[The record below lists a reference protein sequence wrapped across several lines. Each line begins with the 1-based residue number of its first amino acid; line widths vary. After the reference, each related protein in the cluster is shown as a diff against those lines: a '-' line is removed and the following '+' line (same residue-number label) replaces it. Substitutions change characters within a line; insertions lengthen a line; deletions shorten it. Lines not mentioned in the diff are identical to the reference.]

1 MKGAGTLI
9 AWGTID
15 ASVTT
20 ITYADFVALPLFDP
34 KGNPI
39 TNNVLPWQCRKIQ
52 FAANVSKN
60 FYVGLKT
67 DDGNFGGYEII
78 GVGQQ
83 DALDSFIPQQ
93 QVGLKAFDADIT
105 EGLFGVY
112 FYS

>member
-1 MKGAGTLI
+1 MKGAGSLI
-9 AWGTID
+9 AYGFID

-20 ITYADFVALPLFDP
+20 ITVANFVALPLFDP
-34 KGNPI
+34 SGNSIPSG
-39 TNNVLPWQCRKIQ
+39 VLPYFCRKVQ
-52 FAANVSKN
+52 FATNVSKN